1 MSIHCVAIDIVVSL
15 GVEPLLSPSPSAS
28 GADWPQVPDLRCSS
42 IADASALLSALGLSL
57 DAPSALL
64 DPTDRIDSFSPFA
77 GVSVELGSEITIVSS
92 VPAGTSLAGCSP

>member
-1 MSIHCVAIDIVVSL
+1 VDL
-15 GVEPLLSPSPSAS
+15 
-28 GADWPQVPDLRCSS
+28 PQVPDLRCSS
-42 IADASALLSALGLSL
+42 IADATELLSALGLSL

-92 VPAGTSLAGCSP
+92 VPAGTLLAGCSP